1 MGFQEEDE
9 KVQENIYRE
18 KGIKFSYSREWK
30 EKEEEE
36 KKVPE
41 RGIGYLRE
49 KERRGSEMNLCLKR
63 GEERR
68 GDTIRNDEPNKRRD
82 KAECFR
88 IAKSRSGN

>member
-30 EKEEEE
+30 EKEEEG
-36 KKVPE
+36 KKGAGK
-41 RGIGYLRE
+41 RDRIFKRKGR
-49 KERRGSEMNLCLKR
+49 KERKRNEFVFEERR

-68 GDTIRNDEPNKRRD
+68 DNSKR
-82 KAECFR
+82 
-88 IAKSRSGN
+88 

>member
-30 EKEEEE
+30 EKEEE
-36 KKVPE
+36 KKDVGK
-41 RGIGYLRE
+41 RDRIFKRKG
-49 KERRGSEMNLCLKR
+49 KERKRNEFVFEERR

-68 GDTIRNDEPNKRRD
+68 DNSKR
-82 KAECFR
+82 
-88 IAKSRSGN
+88 

>member
-30 EKEEEE
+30 EKEEEG
-36 KKVPE
+36 KKGAGK
-41 RGIGYLRE
+41 RDRTFKRKG
-49 KERRGSEMNLCLKR
+49 KERKQNEFVFEERR

-68 GDTIRNDEPNKRRD
+68 DNSKR
-82 KAECFR
+82 
-88 IAKSRSGN
+88 